1 MTIIGIDPGK
11 GGAIS
16 VYSNGINRAVKCPN
30 STAKMADIVS
40 SIKNTHYIDGDGQ
53 CVAYIE
59 QVHAFPT
66 DARSAAFKFGVNY
79 GEWLGILAAY
89 KTLTIMV
96 SPQRWQK
103 YWKDKLG
110 ITFPKDK
117 QERKRALKE
126 IAMKYTNEKVTLYNA
141 DSILIAMYGVENV
154 AEDLMKLEMEKK

>member
-16 VYSNGINRAVKCPN
+16 VYSKGINIATKCPN

-40 SIKNTHYIDGDGQ
+40 HIKNTHYIDGDGE
-53 CVAYIE
+53 CIAYIE

-66 DARSAAFKFGVNY
+66 DGRSSAFKFGVNY
-79 GEWLGILAAY
+79 GEWLGILHAY
-89 KTLTIMV
+89 RTLTIMV

-103 YWKDKLG
+103 YWKDKLN

-126 IAMKYTNEKVTLYNA
+126 LAMKYTDVKVTLYNA
-141 DSILIAMYGVENV
+141 DSILIALYGSENF
-154 AEDLMKLEMEKK
+154 AEDLMKLEMENK